1 MVKIKSY
8 VQAEDELEAI
18 LALLESGEELDMDI
32 MEKKLKRATELIAF
46 CRNRLREMDES
57 LTEM

>member
-8 VQAEDELEAI
+8 VQAEEELEAI
-18 LALLESGEELDMDI
+18 LALLESGEELDMDV

>member
-8 VQAEDELEAI
+8 VQAEEELEAI